1 MSQIQVARL
10 IIPQGETISPPPDLY
25 EAILKMLRE
34 RETTPKISRAE
45 LVALIEETRGKY
57 AGERSLVEA
66 LLAERAIERAREM
79 RRDEEKAKQFFK
91 KR

>member
-10 IIPQGETISPPPDLY
+10 ITPQGETISLPPDLY

-34 RETTPKISRAE
+34 RETTPKISRTE
-45 LVALIEETRGKY
+45 LVALIEETRGRY
-57 AGERSLVEA
+57 AGERSLIKA
-66 LLAERAIERAREM
+66 LLAERAVERAREM
-79 RRDEEKAKQFFK
+79 RRDEEKTKRFFK